1 MAKQLHK
8 LDHQHQVTIRD
19 GVETLKTMPAC
30 QNVKALTNHRH
41 GYRLRIGNYRVL
53 FNWDGAI
60 KVVEIEEVRNAMN
73 MPTNIQI
80 INGPSGE
87 PAFVVI
93 PYTDYVASRN
103 TEKSMIPHDVISR
116 SVDAPHRSA
125 PGGHL
130 GLTQPTWPSGWASVN
145 PPMRNRK
152 AAVGYARQAARK
164 LPPRWALKR
173 RNWTFEASRKDAQPN
188 RSCVR
193 LMAGVM
199 NLRIHGV
206 RVERE
211 LPLIP

>member
-1 MAKQLHK
+1 
-8 LDHQHQVTIRD
+8 
-19 GVETLKTMPAC
+19 
-30 QNVKALTNHRH
+30 
-41 GYRLRIGNYRVL
+41 
-53 FNWDGAI
+53 
-60 KVVEIEEVRNAMN
+60 MN

-116 SVDAPHRSA
+116 SVDGATPVRA
-125 PGGHL
+125 WREHL
-130 GLTQPTWPSGWASVN
+130 GLTQADVAERLGISQSAYAQQESSS
-145 PPMRNRK
+145 RLRK
-152 AAVGYARQAARK
+152 ASREKIAA
-164 LPPRWALKR
+164 ALGIEAAQLD
-173 RNWTFEASRKDAQPN
+173 FEASRKDAQPN

-211 LPLIP
+211 LR